1 MGTRKDCH
9 PGSTIGG
16 LPHRDRD
23 RLRVL
28 VVSHSC
34 VVGLNQQRY
43 EALARFLDL
52 DVTLMFP
59 THYVSDFDGRRLEPD
74 KTRAEGYRIM
84 CGPPVFAGNGS
95 LYFYRRGPRE
105 AFDRSQPQV
114 VFVDEEPWSLSAA
127 QMVWAARQ
135 RGARI
140 VFFTNQNLR
149 KALPPPFCWIQRLV
163 FRAAGWA
170 FTAGEEAA
178 EVLRRKGYTGP
189 VSLLPFGVDPDLFR
203 PQDATTLRQELGLR
217 GTVFGYFGRLV
228 PEKGVA
234 IFARAA
240 LRLLHRF
247 PDAVS
252 FLLAGSGPEGDRLR
266 QMIGATPHAPRFAF
280 VDRALREEAPRY
292 LCAADVVVVPS
303 LSTRRWKEQ
312 FGRILVEALA
322 CGVPV
327 IGSDSG
333 ETPFLIRR
341 LGGGVVVPEGDA
353 GALADAM
360 AGLMQEPAR
369 RRALAETGR
378 ARVLAGYTHEAV
390 SATMREVFLKVA
402 RADRQ

>member
-16 LPHRDRD
+16 LPHRDPD
-23 RLRVL
+23 GLRVL

-84 CGPPVFAGNGS
+84 CGPPVLAGNGS

-127 QMVWAARQ
+127 QLVWGARR

-170 FTAGEEAA
+170 FAAGEEAA
-178 EVLRRKGYTGP
+178 EVLRWKGYTGP
-189 VSLLPFGVDPDLFR
+189 VSLLPFGVDPHLFR

-228 PEKGVA
+228 PEKGAA

-240 LRLLHRF
+240 LGLCDRF

-266 QMIGATPHAPRFAF
+266 QMIGATPHAPRFVF

-292 LCAADVVVVPS
+292 LCAADMVVVPS

-333 ETPFLIRR
+333 ETPFQIRR
-341 LGGGVVVPEGDA
+341 LEGGVVVPEGNVE
-353 GALADAM
+353 ALADAM
-360 AGLMQEPAR
+360 AAMTREPAR
-369 RRALAETGR
+369 RRALAEAGR

-390 SATMREVFLKVA
+390 AATMRDVFLKVGGG
-402 RADRQ
+402 DRR

>member
-1 MGTRKDCH
+1 MTGPVPGTRDA
-9 PGSTIGG
+9 PLQEREQPT
-16 LPHRDRD
+16 D
-23 RLRVL
+23 RLRIL
-28 VVSHSC
+28 AVSHSC

-43 EALARFLDL
+43 EALARFPELDL
-52 DVTLMFP
+52 TLMFP
-59 THYVSDFDGRRLEPD
+59 TRYVSDFDGRRLDPD
-74 KTRAEGYRIM
+74 KTTAERYRIVS
-84 CGPPVFAGNGS
+84 GPPALAGNGS
-95 LYFYRRGPRE
+95 LYFYLRGLRN
-105 AFDRSQPQV
+105 AFQVSQPRV

-127 QMVWAARQ
+127 QVIWGARQ
-135 RGARI
+135 RGARV

-149 KALPPPFCWIQRLV
+149 KFLPPPFCWIQRFA
-163 FRAAGWA
+163 FRAAQWA

-178 EVLRRKGYTGP
+178 EVLRWKGYAGP

-203 PQDATTLRQELGLR
+203 PQDAALLRQTLGLQ

-228 PEKGVA
+228 PEKGVEM
-234 IFARAA
+234 FARAA
-240 LRLLHRF
+240 LRLCDRF

-252 FLLAGSGPEGDRLR
+252 FLLAGSGPKRDPLQ
-266 QMIGATPHAPRFAF
+266 QMIGATPHARRFVF
-280 VDRALREEAPRY
+280 VDRALRQEAPRY
-292 LCAADVVVVPS
+292 LCASDVVVVPS

-341 LGGGVVVPEGDA
+341 LGGGVVVPEGDVK
-353 GALADAM
+353 ALADAM
-360 AGLMQEPAR
+360 TGMMQEPAR

-390 SATMREVFLKVA
+390 AATMREVFVKVA
-402 RADRQ
+402 GGGGQ